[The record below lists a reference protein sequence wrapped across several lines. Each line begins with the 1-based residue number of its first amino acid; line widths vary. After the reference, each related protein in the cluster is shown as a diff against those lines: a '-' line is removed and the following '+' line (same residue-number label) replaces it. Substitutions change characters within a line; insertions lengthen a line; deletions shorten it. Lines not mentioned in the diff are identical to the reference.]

1 MKEAVITLKD
11 GDKDYVSPYVS
22 HMESDTHII
31 VNNGYYDYTYS
42 RDDVENLQI
51 REYTA
56 EP

>member
-22 HMESDTHII
+22 HTESGTHII
-31 VNNGYYDYTYS
+31 VNNGCYDYTYNKE
-42 RDDVENLQI
+42 DVENFHI
-51 REYTA
+51 REYAA